1 MATELTTKDLR
12 RRNRSRVLRVLIRDG
27 ETTRNRIA
35 SSLGLSLGTVTN
47 VISDLVAEGL
57 LQESG
62 MLPSSGGRPTAS
74 LSVNPTGAHFVGAS
88 VREDGVTVGV
98 LDLSMRVVSRV
109 HNGSPQFSGPEEM
122 GAALAK
128 SIDQAIDEAGK
139 PANIYG
145 IGLGMPG
152 IIQANGFTSSGSVDY
167 VMTSYGYGQG
177 LDWARTPN
185 SLETIYRHPD
195 LPIFADN
202 GAKTQAMAEAW
213 FGAARDMDDVLIAL
227 VGRGVGLGIIS
238 DGHLL
243 RGSVMAAGEW
253 GHTKI
258 ALNGLACS
266 CGSSGC
272 LGTYI
277 GGTGIARRWSEAGGK
292 PPVDVETALVALIEA
307 AKSGDSVATGIL
319 DETIELLGLGLSN
332 LVNLFNPERIVL
344 GGWVGLSLAEYGIDR
359 IAEATK
365 SRSLPH
371 LASEF
376 DFVPASLGRDSTALG
391 AALLA
396 VESLIDAPIDNTAL
410 APDEPI
416 WDRT

>member
-12 RRNRSRVLRVLIRDG
+12 RRNRSRILRTLIRDG
-27 ETTRNRIA
+27 ETTRNRLA
-35 SSLGLSLGTVTN
+35 ASLGLSLGTVTN

-62 MLPSSGGRPTAS
+62 MLPSNGGRPTAA
-74 LSVNPTGAHFVGAS
+74 LSVNPSGAYFVGAA
-88 VREDGVTVGV
+88 VREDGVTIGV
-98 LDLSMRVVSRV
+98 LDLSMKVVSRV
-109 HNGSPQFSGPEEM
+109 HSDGPQFTGPADM
-122 GAALAK
+122 SARITK
-128 SIDQAIDEAGK
+128 SIDQALAEAGE
-139 PANIYG
+139 PANVYG

-152 IIQANGFTSSGSVDY
+152 IIQATGRPQSGTAEY

-185 SLETIYRHPD
+185 SLTTIYSRTD

-202 GAKTQAMAEAW
+202 GAKTQAMAESW
-213 FGAARDMDDVLIAL
+213 FGAARDLDDVLIAL

-238 DGHLL
+238 GGRLL
-243 RGSVMAAGEW
+243 RGSVMGAGEW

-258 ALNGLACS
+258 AYDGLACN

-277 GGTGIARRWSEAGGK
+277 GGTGIARRWREAGGV
-292 PPVDVETALVALIEA
+292 PAPDVETSLVALIDA
-307 AKSGDSVATGIL
+307 AKSGDTVATRIL

-332 LVNLFNPERIVL
+332 IVNLFNPERIVL
-344 GGWVGLSLAEYGIDR
+344 GGWVGLSLAEYSIEHITAATR
-359 IAEATK
+359 TK
-365 SRSLPH
+365 SLPQ
-371 LASEF
+371 LATEF
-376 DFVPASLGRDSTALG
+376 DFVPASLGRDSSALG

-396 VESLIDAPIDNTAL
+396 VESLIE
-410 APDEPI
+410 EPI
-416 WDRT
+416 AAH